1 MGIKTM
7 ADAGNENERAASH
20 LSRSRREKVSLGK
33 PQMRGKR
40 GQRKLVAPSFFFFFS
55 FSFFAYRDLH
65 VRSQVIGGRVE
76 ADRNLFAL
84 ASDDGL
90 VGNGVFEI
98 EIRARRRLDRVN
110 LRQTGDLSRGTSLE
124 NRVSYHELLAL
135 CEKARAKFS
144 RELLKRLE
152 IAARFFRVS

>member
-1 MGIKTM
+1 MV
-7 ADAGNENERAASH
+7 AW
-20 LSRSRREKVSLGK
+20 RRTETS
-33 PQMRGKR
+33 
-40 GQRKLVAPSFFFFFS
+40 
-55 FSFFAYRDLH
+55 LH
-65 VRSQVIGGRVE
+65 VIP
-76 ADRNLFAL
+76 L

-110 LRQTGDLSRGTSLE
+110 LRQTGGLSRGTSLE

>member
-1 MGIKTM
+1 MV
-7 ADAGNENERAASH
+7 AW
-20 LSRSRREKVSLGK
+20 RRTETS
-33 PQMRGKR
+33 
-40 GQRKLVAPSFFFFFS
+40 
-55 FSFFAYRDLH
+55 LH
-65 VRSQVIGGRVE
+65 VIP
-76 ADRNLFAL
+76 L

-90 VGNGVFEI
+90 VVFEI

-110 LRQTGDLSRGTSLE
+110 LRQTGGLSRGTSLE

>member
-40 GQRKLVAPSFFFFFS
+40 GQRKLVAPSFFFFS

-76 ADRNLFAL
+76 ADRNLFARN
-84 ASDDGL
+84 STC
-90 VGNGVFEI
+90 VGRWLGWKWCVRDRNPCSKEI
-98 EIRARRRLDRVN
+98 GPAN
-110 LRQTGDLSRGTSLE
+110 
-124 NRVSYHELLAL
+124 
-135 CEKARAKFS
+135 
-144 RELLKRLE
+144 
-152 IAARFFRVS
+152 

>member
-40 GQRKLVAPSFFFFFS
+40 GQRKLVAPSFFFFS

-90 VGNGVFEI
+90 EMVCSRSKSVLEGDWTGLIWGKRGGFRGARASRTVFLI
-98 EIRARRRLDRVN
+98 
-110 LRQTGDLSRGTSLE
+110 TSCWLSAKKHEPSFLE
-124 NRVSYHELLAL
+124 NY
-135 CEKARAKFS
+135 
-144 RELLKRLE
+144 
-152 IAARFFRVS
+152 

>member
-110 LRQTGDLSRGTSLE
+110 LRQTGGLSRGTRLE